1 MADDGE
7 LGAGA
12 RIIEDSRVALGVYIR
27 FGLAKSVRLG
37 ELVYP
42 RRRSLPLFG
51 RNGSRRRQ
59 PIQFGGVSGRADDER
74 THLRLNLLLL
84 GLPFAHPV
92 FLAQHPVKRDF
103 QPQGFAPKL
112 DDGPLDGRS
121 RRLAPAEVLV
131 GHIAPRRKRSSRA
144 QGGDRFLADHLTSPP
159 QPCLCPT

>member
-12 RIIEDSRVALGVYIR
+12 RIFEDSRVALGVYIR

-59 PIQFGGVSGRADDER
+59 PIQFGGVSGRANDKR

-112 DDGPLDGRS
+112 DNGPLDGRS
-121 RRLAPAEVLV
+121 RRLAPAKILIRHV
-131 GHIAPRRKRSSRA
+131 APSGARRNRA
-144 QGGDRFLADHLTSPP
+144 QGGERLLADHLTSPP
-159 QPCLCPT
+159 QPCPCPT